1 MMLKALARSLFPSLA
16 FATLLAAAMPT
27 SVRADVLDTIKQR
40 GQITVATEARFA
52 PFEYVENGKI
62 VGFGSDLLAEIMTK
76 LPGVHVEQLD
86 LPWQGILPGLI
97 AGKFDLVATSVTVTK
112 ERAER
117 YAFTV
122 PFAEA
127 TVALVVRKGGSVA
140 KPEDIAGKVVG
151 SQAGSGQ
158 LQALRD
164 YDARLKREGGHGI
177 GEIKEYVDFD
187 QAYADLGAGRI
198 QAIAQSLPNLAP
210 LVKQRGDVFAIV
222 QPTIGP
228 VTYFAWAGRKD
239 ADSASLVR
247 FFSDGLAELNRSG
260 RMAELQRKWFG
271 FTMDVPADKM
281 PEPTM

>member
-1 MMLKALARSLFPSLA
+1 MLKALARSLSRSA
-16 FATLLAAAMPT
+16 AVATVLAAAAATPA
-27 SVRADVLDTIKQR
+27 RADLLDTIKQR
-40 GQITVATEARFA
+40 GQVTVATEARFA
-52 PFEYVENGKI
+52 PFEFVENGKI
-62 VGFGSDLLAEIMTK
+62 VGFGADLLAAITAK
-76 LPGVHVEQLD
+76 LPGVRVEQLD
-86 LPWQGILPGLI
+86 LPWQGILPGLA
-97 AGKFDLVATSVTVTK
+97 AGKFDFVATSITVTK

-127 TVALVVRKGGSVA
+127 TVALVVRKGGPVA

-158 LQALRD
+158 LQALHD
-164 YDARLKREGGHGI
+164 YDARLKREGGAGVR
-177 GEIKEYVDFD
+177 EIKEYVDFD

-198 QAIAQSLPNLAP
+198 QAVAQSLPNLAP
-210 LVKQRGDVFAIV
+210 LVKQRGDVFAIL
-222 QPTIGP
+222 QPTVGP

-271 FTMDVPADKM
+271 FTMDVPADKL

>member
-1 MMLKALARSLFPSLA
+1 MLKTLARSMFCSVA
-16 FATLLAAAMPT
+16 VAAVLAATAVPA
-27 SVRADVLDTIKQR
+27 RADLLETIKQNGR
-40 GQITVATEARFA
+40 VTVATEARFA
-52 PFEYVENGKI
+52 PFEFVEGGKI
-62 VGFGSDLLAEIMTK
+62 VGYGADLLKEVMAK
-76 LPGVHVEQLD
+76 LPGVRMEQLD
-86 LPWQGILPGLI
+86 LPWQGILPGLA
-97 AGKFDLVATSVTVTK
+97 AGKFDFVVTSVTMTK

-117 YAFTV
+117 YAFTL

-127 TVALVVRKGGSVA
+127 TVALVVRKGGPVA
-140 KPEDIAGKVVG
+140 KPEDVAGKVVG

-164 YDARLKREGGHGI
+164 YDARLKREGGAGI

-187 QAYADLGAGRI
+187 QAYADLGAGRV
-198 QAIAQSLPNLAP
+198 QAVAQSLPNLAP

-222 QPTIGP
+222 QPTVGP

-271 FTMDVPADKM
+271 FTMDVPADKV
-281 PEPTM
+281 PDPTM